1 MSDDRTWMFR
11 LTFAVLVAALTVVLL
26 QLALRTPGTGSGVVM
41 AAMLVSV
48 AVTLQFCDEW
58 NHRVRWGSLVFG
70 LTLTA
75 LLSCLSVDAV
85 WGSAPVVWAGVG
97 VVLAATGMLSS
108 SPHFKETPTG
118 TSASSGNLVDPILN
132 EDASDILIDEEDE
145 LNIDEDEDRLS
156 YEEDGE
162 RLSDDDPA
170 AVIIMEDRQH
180 ADAKILYCE
189 RVYAEEDESLEAIL
203 LLTLEPGEKHRY
215 LHLRFAPFFS
225 CPPIAEC
232 DCLSDGDVR
241 AEFDVLNYY
250 GGRISLRRWGDV
262 SQSAE
267 LELSFQLSSGRAR
280 ARAA

>member
-11 LTFAVLVAALTVVLL
+11 LTFAVLVAALAVVLL
-26 QLALRTPGTGSGVVM
+26 QLALMTPGTGSGVVI
-41 AAMLVSV
+41 AAMLV
-48 AVTLQFCDEW
+48 AIAMTLHSFDEW
-58 NHRVRWGSLVFG
+58 RQRVSWGSLLFG
-70 LTLTA
+70 FILTA
-75 LLSCLSVDAV
+75 LLSRLSLDAA

-97 VVLAATGMLSS
+97 VALAATGMFFS
-108 SPHFKETPTG
+108 SPVLKEAPAG
-118 TSASSGNLVDPILN
+118 TVAASVDLEASPSKAEVSEILF
-132 EDASDILIDEEDE
+132 DEE
-145 LNIDEDEDRLS
+145 EDLSFNEEGDRLS
-156 YEEDGE
+156 YNEEGE
-162 RLSDDDPA
+162 RLNEDDLG
-170 AVIIMEDRQH
+170 AVIIMGDRQH
-180 ADAKILYCE
+180 ADAKILHCE
-189 RVYAEEDESLEAIL
+189 RVHAEEDESLEAIL

-215 LHLRFAPFFS
+215 LHLRFEPFFS
-225 CPPIAEC
+225 CAPIAEC